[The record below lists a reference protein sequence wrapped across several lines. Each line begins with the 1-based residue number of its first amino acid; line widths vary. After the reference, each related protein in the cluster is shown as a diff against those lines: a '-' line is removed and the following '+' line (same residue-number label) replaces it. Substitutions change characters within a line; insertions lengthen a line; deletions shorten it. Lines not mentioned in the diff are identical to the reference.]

1 MYRVTEGFGALET
14 HLFIISCQCHNGDG
28 PRLLPFLKTAPE
40 GLVYKAVSY
49 VYGSSECG
57 RLPFKV
63 KPSHVSGRAF
73 SVLETR

>member
-1 MYRVTEGFGALET
+1 MYSHRGIRRIKNAFS
-14 HLFIISCQCHNGDG
+14 IISCQCHNGDG

-40 GLVYKAVSY
+40 GLEYKAVSY

-63 KPSHVSGRAF
+63 KPS
-73 SVLETR
+73 